1 MFIELHRRKDGEAF
15 LLNAGL
21 IEYIAGGSDGAK
33 IYMES
38 DTSDSY
44 MVKETLADLALMLE
58 PRRLNAKT
66 PRQVTLKGGKVM
78 LRGD

>member
-1 MFIELHRRKDGEAF
+1 MFIELHRKKDGGAF
-15 LLNAGL
+15 LLNADW
-21 IEYIAGGSDGAK
+21 IEWAADGE
-33 IYMES
+33 IYVHGDQGDPYHVRES
-38 DTSDSY
+38 
-44 MVKETLADLALMLE
+44 LADLALMLE